1 MKLHPFARIALVV
14 LMLVGA
20 FIAGQQYS
28 RPVAA
33 QSRQKW
39 EYQIVGSGFAG
50 SGQVDKLNKLGEDG
64 WEVVT
69 LNASNRVLL
78 RRAK

>member
-1 MKLHPFARIALVV
+1 MKPHPVVRIGLGA

-20 FIAGQQYS
+20 FVAGQQYS
-28 RPVAA
+28 HPVAA
-33 QSRQKW
+33 QTHQKW
-39 EYQIVGSGFAG
+39 EYQIVGPGFAG
-50 SGQVDKLNKLGEDG
+50 SGQVDKINRLGDEG

>member
-1 MKLHPFARIALVV
+1 MKLHRFARISLVV
-14 LMLVGA
+14 LMLVAA
-20 FIAGQQYS
+20 FIAGQQFS
-28 RPVAA
+28 RPVSA
-33 QSRQKW
+33 QRRQKW
-39 EYQIVGSGFAG
+39 EYQIVGSGFVG
-50 SGQVDKLNKLGEDG
+50 SGQVNKLNQLGEDG

>member
-1 MKLHPFARIALVV
+1 LPPK
-14 LMLVGA
+14 
-20 FIAGQQYS
+20 AG
-28 RPVAA
+28 
-33 QSRQKW
+33 QKW

-50 SGQVDKLNKLGEDG
+50 SGQVDKLNRLGEDV

>member
-1 MKLHPFARIALVV
+1 MKLQRLVRIGLVA
-14 LMLVGA
+14 LMLAAA
-20 FIAGQQYS
+20 FIAGQQS
-28 RPVAA
+28 SHTVAA

-50 SGQVDKLNKLGEDG
+50 SGQVDKLNKLGEEG

>member
-1 MKLHPFARIALVV
+1 MKQHPFARIGLVV
-14 LMLVGA
+14 LMLVVA
-20 FIAGQQYS
+20 FIAGQQFS
-28 RPVAA
+28 RPVSAE
-33 QSRQKW
+33 SRQKW

>member
-1 MKLHPFARIALVV
+1 
-14 LMLVGA
+14 MLVGA
-20 FIAGQQYS
+20 FIAGQQYA

-33 QSRQKW
+33 QSQKW
-39 EYQIVGSGFAG
+39 EYQIVGSSFAG
-50 SGQVDKLNKLGEDG
+50 SGQVDKLNKLGEEG